1 MLTTHGHLTLSPN
14 LFQIGLIDHTNN
26 TTLTA
31 MSPVNIGTL
40 DLRKPYRRSLILIE
54 QVTLHANAVSTM
66 SLWQLIPT
74 RLSWIHLPLFP
85 SVSIVMPA
93 MTMTLLNAH
102 IRVSLW
108 NVPVNLY
115 YLTLTKIVPGLELNL
130 TNFSSDFDYTML
142 TPW

>member
-1 MLTTHGHLTLSPN
+1 MRN
-14 LFQIGLIDHTNN
+14 
-26 TTLTA
+26 
-31 MSPVNIGTL
+31 PVTIETL
-40 DLRKPYRRSLILIE
+40 DMLRLHRRSLILIE

-74 RLSWIHLPLFP
+74 RLSWIHLLLFP

-108 NVPVNLY
+108 NVPVNWY
-115 YLTLTKIVPGLELNL
+115 YRMLTKIAPGLELNL

-142 TPW
+142 TPWSIRG